1 MDKEFGLKELYEVS
15 LKATYPIEVGDRK
28 IAPGETIA
36 IFDKIQVATFDEK
49 KDWRTAKG
57 GYDSRALIWW
67 EETKEIKLTFTQGI
81 FSKGQ
86 LALMTNAK
94 ILSKKQGE
102 NLLLSCRETLETDE
116 EGKVYLKYAPQEN
129 IFVYAQKTGEK
140 ILDFEVA
147 DQVLQIAKKYEEII
161 IDYQYNYVDDYSYF
175 SFGRELTSGYLAL
188 EGKTRVKDDIT
199 GHVKTG
205 IIKIPKL
212 KLMSTLSMRMG
223 SNTAPLIGQLDA
235 VAVPEG
241 VKGQKKVMELIFLN
255 EDIDSDM

>member
-28 IAPGETIA
+28 IAPGEVIA
-36 IFDKIQVATFDEK
+36 IFDKIQIASFEEK

-57 GYDSRALIWW
+57 GFDNRALVWW
-67 EETKEIKLTFTQGI
+67 EETKEVKLTFTQGI
-81 FSKGQ
+81 FSKNH

-94 ILSKKQGE
+94 LISKKENE
-102 NLLLSCRETLETDE
+102 NLILSCREILETDE
-116 EGKVYLKYAPQEN
+116 EGKVFLKHNPLSS
-129 IFVYAQKTGEK
+129 IFVYILSTGEK
-140 ILDFEVA
+140 ILDF
-147 DQVLQIAKKYEEII
+147 QVSEQTLQIAKKYEEII
-161 IDYQYNYVDDYSYF
+161 IDYQYEYVDDYNYF
-175 SFGRELTSGYLAL
+175 SFGRELTSGYLTL

-223 SNTAPLIGQLDA
+223 SNTAPLVGQLDA